1 MKINNKFP
9 CLLKVNDRG
18 LSAPLHFCITC
29 HILDCSGRFPP
40 ILNVSLFS
48 FQISILSERPESCN
62 IILSLFPIR
71 YLVFV
76 RLPICSTP
84 YVNFEQ
90 WLVTDIYQP
99 PICRCHYPFLSHHLH
114 PRGVRQRT
122 ASSLSNL
129 CCCRIVCHR
138 CQIHPCVC
146 ASYVPR
152 IRIHVLNSGVR

>member
-9 CLLKVNDRG
+9 FLLKVNDRG
-18 LSAPLHFCITC
+18 LSARLHFCITC
-29 HILDCSGRFPP
+29 HILDCSGRFPT

-90 WLVTDIYQP
+90 
-99 PICRCHYPFLSHHLH
+99 
-114 PRGVRQRT
+114 
-122 ASSLSNL
+122 
-129 CCCRIVCHR
+129 
-138 CQIHPCVC
+138 
-146 ASYVPR
+146 
-152 IRIHVLNSGVR
+152 